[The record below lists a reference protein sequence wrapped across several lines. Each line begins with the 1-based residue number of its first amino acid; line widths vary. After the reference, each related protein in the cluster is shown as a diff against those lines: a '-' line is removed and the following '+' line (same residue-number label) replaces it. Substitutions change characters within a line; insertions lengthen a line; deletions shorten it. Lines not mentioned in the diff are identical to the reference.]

1 MPRPLPYLARRRFI
15 AVVFAGCL
23 VAIGIPGC
31 RRGPDLHAITGVVR
45 FKGQPVAGATVGF
58 SGRHPETGRPVLAVG
73 TTDVEGRYSLATRF
87 SPRSS
92 PRGVVAGEHR
102 VTVEK
107 MVPPQSMTEEEF
119 ARRSAAGEPIQL
131 VPLFDTKYFSG
142 DTTPLSAEVRE
153 GGPLEFSFDIE

>member
-1 MPRPLPYLARRRFI
+1 MPHLTRRGFTAAILATGGM
-15 AVVFAGCL
+15 VMSL
-23 VAIGIPGC
+23 PGC
-31 RRGPDLHAITGVVR
+31 SRGPALHAITGVVR
-45 FKGQPVAGATVGF
+45 HKGQPLAGATVGF

-73 TTDVEGRYSLATRF
+73 TTDEQGRFTLATRF

-92 PRGVVAGEHR
+92 PHGVVAGEHR

-107 MVPPQSMTEEEF
+107 MVPPKNMPQEEY
-119 ARRSAAGEPIQL
+119 ARRTAAGESIQL

-153 GGPLEFSFDIE
+153 GGPLEFAFDIE

>member
-1 MPRPLPYLARRRFI
+1 MSL
-15 AVVFAGCL
+15 
-23 VAIGIPGC
+23 PGC
-31 RRGPDLHAITGVVR
+31 SRGPALHVITGVVR
-45 FKGQPVAGATVGF
+45 HKGQPLAGATVGF

-73 TTDVEGRYSLATRF
+73 TTDEQGRFTLATRF

-92 PRGVVAGEHR
+92 PRGVVPGEHR

-107 MVPPQSMTEEEF
+107 MVPPKNMSEADY
-119 ARRSAAGEPIQL
+119 ARRTAAGESIQL

-153 GGPLEFSFDIE
+153 GGPLEFTFDIE